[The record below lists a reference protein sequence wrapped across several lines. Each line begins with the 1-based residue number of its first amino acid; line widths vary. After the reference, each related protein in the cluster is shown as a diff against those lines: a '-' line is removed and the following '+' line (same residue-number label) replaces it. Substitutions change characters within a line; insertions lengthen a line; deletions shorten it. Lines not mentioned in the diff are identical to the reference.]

1 MIVSH
6 NEIVSMVNKAFLGM
20 QREVGEADLI
30 ASMVAELQ
38 MAGLNGILH
47 FNNASPFI
55 LSERDVAIDI
65 IYQGEGEVRLD
76 LHGSSLVCH
85 LPAVM
90 DYVIEKMG
98 SRDHFKV
105 YLQNCHNRWLAY
117 SELAKLAAKG
127 IACLAKWDNGSAP
140 KHTIFTLDKRFVYPD
155 LYFFNEAQANY
166 NTDTD
171 TDTNTNDMVI
181 ELSTA
186 NFDIEQDIQHF
197 DYKVS
202 TDELYATHQRAWKEG
217 IHVDDE
223 QWAVLKKSATA
234 ILVENSEA
242 SSKGA
247 GGI

>member
-6 NEIVSMVNKAFLGM
+6 NEIVTMVNKAFLGM

-55 LSERDVAIDI
+55 VSEHDVPIEILDQAD
-65 IYQGEGEVRLD
+65 GKLTLD

-90 DYVIEKMG
+90 DYALEKMG
-98 SRDHFKV
+98 DREHFKI
-105 YLQNCHNRWLAY
+105 YLHNCHNRWLAY
-117 SELAKLAAKG
+117 SELVKLAAKG
-127 IACLAKWDNGSAP
+127 IACLAKWDNGTAP

-155 LYFFNEAQANY
+155 LYYFDDAQNNY
-166 NTDTD
+166 
-171 TDTNTNDMVI
+171 NTNDMVI
-181 ELSTA
+181 ELSTD
-186 NFDIEQDIQHF
+186 NFNVEQDIQHF
-197 DYKVS
+197 DRKIS
-202 TDELYATHQRAWKEG
+202 TDELFETHQRAWKQG
-217 IHVDDE
+217 IYVDDE
-223 QWAVLKKSATA
+223 QWAILKKRAAA

-247 GGI
+247 GGV

>member
-6 NEIVSMVNKAFLGM
+6 NEIVTMVNKAFLGL

-65 IYQGEGEVRLD
+65 VHQTEEELILD

-85 LPAVM
+85 LPVVM
-90 DYVIEKMG
+90 DYAIEKTG
-98 SRDHFKV
+98 NREHFRI
-105 YLQNCHNRWLAY
+105 YLRNCHNRWLAY
-117 SELAKLAAKG
+117 SELVNLAAKG

-140 KHTIFTLDKRFVYPD
+140 RHTIFTLDKRFVYPD
-155 LYFFNEAQANY
+155 LYFFNERQENY
-166 NTDTD
+166 
-171 TDTNTNDMVI
+171 NTNDMVI
-181 ELSTA
+181 ELATS

-197 DYKVS
+197 DHKIS
-202 TDELYATHQRAWKEG
+202 TDELFETHQRAWKEG
-217 IHVDDE
+217 VYVDDE
-223 QWAVLKKSATA
+223 QWAILKKSAAA

-242 SSKGA
+242 SSRGA
-247 GGI
+247 GGV

>member
-6 NEIVSMVNKAFLGM
+6 NEIVTMVNKAFLGM

-55 LSERDVAIDI
+55 VSERDVPI
-65 IYQGEGEVRLD
+65 EVLDQADGKLTLD

-90 DYVIEKMG
+90 DYALEKMG
-98 SRDHFKV
+98 DREHFKI
-105 YLQNCHNRWLAY
+105 YLHNCHNRWLAY
-117 SELAKLAAKG
+117 SELVKLAAKG
-127 IACLAKWDNGSAP
+127 IACLAKWDNGTAP

-155 LYFFNEAQANY
+155 LYYFDDAQNNY
-166 NTDTD
+166 
-171 TDTNTNDMVI
+171 NTNDMVI
-181 ELSTA
+181 ELSTD
-186 NFDIEQDIQHF
+186 NFNVEQDIQHF
-197 DYKVS
+197 DRKIS
-202 TDELYATHQRAWKEG
+202 TDELFETHQRAWRQG
-217 IHVDDE
+217 IYVDDE
-223 QWAVLKKSATA
+223 QWAILKKRAAA

-247 GGI
+247 GGV

>member
-6 NEIVSMVNKAFLGM
+6 NEIVTMVNKAFLGM

-30 ASMVAELQ
+30 AAMVAELQ
-38 MAGLNGILH
+38 MAGLDGILH
-47 FNNASPFI
+47 FNNASPYI
-55 LSERDVAIDI
+55 LLERDAPIDI
-65 IYQGEGEVRLD
+65 IYQSENEVRLD

-98 SRDHFKV
+98 SRNHFKV
-105 YLQNCHNRWLAY
+105 YLRNCHNRWLAY

-127 IACLAKWDNGSAP
+127 IACLAKWDNGRAP

-155 LYFFNEAQANY
+155 LYFFDEAQANY
-166 NTDTD
+166 NT
-171 TDTNTNDMVI
+171 NDMII
-181 ELSTA
+181 ELSTN

-197 DYKVS
+197 DRKVS

-217 IHVDDE
+217 IYVDDE
-223 QWAVLKKSATA
+223 QWAMLKKSAAA

>member
-6 NEIVSMVNKAFLGM
+6 NEIVTMVNKAFLGL

-38 MAGLNGILH
+38 MAGLNGITH

-55 LSERDVAIDI
+55 LSERDEPIDI
-65 IYQGEGEVRLD
+65 VHQADGEVSLD

-90 DYVIEKMG
+90 DYAIEKMDD
-98 SRDHFKV
+98 RDHFKI
-105 YLQNCHNRWLAY
+105 YLHNCHNRWLAY
-117 SELAKLAAKG
+117 SELVNLAAKG
-127 IACLAKWDNGSAP
+127 IACLAKWDNGTAP

-155 LYFFNEAQANY
+155 IYYFNEAQDNY
-166 NTDTD
+166 
-171 TDTNTNDMVI
+171 NTNDMVI

-186 NFDIEQDIQHF
+186 NFDIEQEIQHF
-197 DYKVS
+197 DQKVS
-202 TDELYATHQRAWKEG
+202 TDELFATHQRAWKEG
-217 IHVDDE
+217 IYVDDE
-223 QWAVLKKSATA
+223 QWAILKKSAAA

-247 GGI
+247 GGV

>member
-6 NEIVSMVNKAFLGM
+6 NEIVTMVNKAFLGM

-166 NTDTD
+166 NA
-171 TDTNTNDMVI
+171 NANANANDMVI
-181 ELSTA
+181 ELSTT
-186 NFDIEQDIQHF
+186 NFDIEQDIQYF
-197 DYKVS
+197 DRKLS